1 MKKKN
6 LVCVS
11 ALCALMSFSFVS
23 CDDDNEPSL
32 NIPNVSVT
40 NVSFTDENPEA
51 LKVSGTLNWTA
62 PSSVDNVT
70 KYVIYGSSD
79 GTAKDM
85 KIAEVEVGT
94 HSYAITD
101 VVNIGYLLVI
111 AANAEGESSVYAS
124 VRVID
129 FVKDSSFMA
138 LYFLNSGNMG
148 NNNSS
153 LYMYDIEKDEVVPDY
168 FLAQNGRGLGDTA
181 QDMIVYGDKMYI
193 AVYGEST
200 IEVTDLK
207 AKSIKQV
214 KTEGQPRYMVS
225 EGGKVYISYYNGYV
239 ARLDT
244 ASLEVEA
251 KVKVGRNPEQLAV
264 SSNKLFVSNSGGM
277 DYSTEVGYD
286 KTVSV
291 VDLSTF
297 TEIKK
302 LDVVLNPTRIQAD
315 EQGNVYVVSMGNYAD
330 IPNTVQKINT
340 ETYEVTSLTNCPNA
354 TEMAYEDGSYQMSIL
369 KSADGNGESVQRY
382 FFDYPQPVA
391 GEGHF
396 ISTYKHNGAPI
407 PSFEGEPLRFACPR
421 TIGDF
426 AHGLWQNLNS
436 DNKVSLFARVI
447 DLDTGETGDMIFNK
461 YDAVYDDEEDPEEP
475 ALLPEELEA
484 LAAESAE

>member
-354 TEMAYEDGSYQMSIL
+354 TEMAYEDGKLFLFYAQWGMSSPAFL
-369 KSADGNGESVQRY
+369 TFDTKSQSAGTSFITDGTSIQSPY
-382 FFDYPQPVA
+382 T
-391 GEGHF
+391 
-396 ISTYKHNGAPI
+396 IS
-407 PSFEGEPLRFACPR
+407 
-421 TIGDF
+421 
-426 AHGLWQNLNS
+426 
-436 DNKVSLFARVI
+436 
-447 DLDTGETGDMIFNK
+447 
-461 YDAVYDDEEDPEEP
+461 AVGGNVYV
-475 ALLPEELEA
+475 
-484 LAAESAE
+484 AESDYKNNGDIYCFGGDGKLFKKFEAGLNPMKVVLAQKDNI

>member
-153 LYMYDIEKDEVVPDY
+153 LYMYDIEKGEGGPDY

-277 DYSTEVGYD
+277 DYSTEVGDD

-354 TEMAYEDGSYQMSIL
+354 TEMAYEDGKLFLFYAQWGMSSPAFL
-369 KSADGNGESVQRY
+369 TFDTKSQSAGTSFITDGTSIQSPY
-382 FFDYPQPVA
+382 S
-391 GEGHF
+391 
-396 ISTYKHNGAPI
+396 IS
-407 PSFEGEPLRFACPR
+407 
-421 TIGDF
+421 
-426 AHGLWQNLNS
+426 
-436 DNKVSLFARVI
+436 
-447 DLDTGETGDMIFNK
+447 
-461 YDAVYDDEEDPEEP
+461 AVGGNVYV
-475 ALLPEELEA
+475 
-484 LAAESAE
+484 AESDYKNNGDIYCFGGDGKLFKKFEAGLNPMKVVLAQKDNI

>member
-1 MKKKN
+1 
-6 LVCVS
+6 
-11 ALCALMSFSFVS
+11 MSRG
-23 CDDDNEPSL
+23 L
-32 NIPNVSVT
+32 
-40 NVSFTDENPEA
+40 
-51 LKVSGTLNWTA
+51 G
-62 PSSVDNVT
+62 
-70 KYVIYGSSD
+70 
-79 GTAKDM
+79 
-85 KIAEVEVGT
+85 
-94 HSYAITD
+94 D
-101 VVNIGYLLVI
+101 VYK
-111 AANAEGESSVYAS
+111 
-124 VRVID
+124 RQ
-129 FVKDSSFMA
+129 
-138 LYFLNSGNMG
+138 
-148 NNNSS
+148 
-153 LYMYDIEKDEVVPDY
+153 
-168 FLAQNGRGLGDTA
+168 AQNGRGLGDTA

-354 TEMAYEDGSYQMSIL
+354 TEMAYEDGKLFLFYAQWGMSSPAFL
-369 KSADGNGESVQRY
+369 TFDTKSQSAGTSFITDGTSIQSPY
-382 FFDYPQPVA
+382 S
-391 GEGHF
+391 
-396 ISTYKHNGAPI
+396 IS
-407 PSFEGEPLRFACPR
+407 
-421 TIGDF
+421 
-426 AHGLWQNLNS
+426 
-436 DNKVSLFARVI
+436 
-447 DLDTGETGDMIFNK
+447 
-461 YDAVYDDEEDPEEP
+461 AVGGNVYV
-475 ALLPEELEA
+475 
-484 LAAESAE
+484 AESDYKNNGDIYCFGGDGKLFKKFEAGLNPMKVVLAQKDNI